1 MKLSENIKRLRR
13 EREITQE
20 DLAEMLGVSAQS
32 VSHWECG
39 RTMPDVT
46 QLPVLANVFE
56 VTTDELLGVDVASK
70 AKRIE
75 EIRKQA
81 QSVNRQ
87 EALEIFRQGVEE
99 YPDSYRLLCDYAWE
113 LYWNTHTEEL
123 KQNTGRIIAGYLDR
137 IFRNCTDTKVR
148 NLATD
153 LAGRVYPMIGRRED
167 AVALAESMES
177 AVTKTDLLPLILE
190 GRERID
196 ALREQFMY
204 HLTCGL
210 DVVAFYFKQKDEQG
224 NYCFSDDERM
234 EAFEKILR
242 IYRILYEDG
251 DYLFEA
257 QSVQS
262 VYTSAAWHCVT
273 HGLYEKTIEYAVE
286 SARCAVQFDNCSS
299 KLTHTSLIPRGK
311 KSEDIWWNGEHN
323 NSYEL
328 LEYYRDNEDF
338 CPVHENE
345 RFRETL
351 KLLEV
356 NAK

>member
-1 MKLSENIKRLRR
+1 MKLSENIKKLRR

-20 DLAEMLGVSAQS
+20 DLAEMLGVSPQS

-81 QSVNRQ
+81 QAVNRQ
-87 EALEIFRQGVEE
+87 EALKIFRQGVEE
-99 YPDSYRLLCDYAWE
+99 YPDSYQLLCDYAWE
-113 LYWNTHTEEL
+113 LYWNTSTEEL
-123 KQNTGRIIAGYLDR
+123 KRETGKIVAIYLDR

-153 LAGRVYPMIGRRED
+153 LACRVYPMIGRRED
-167 AVALAESMES
+167 ALALAESMES
-177 AVTKTDLLPLILE
+177 AVAKMDLLPLILE
-190 GRERID
+190 GLEQMD

-210 DVVAFYFKQKDEQG
+210 DVAAFYFKQKDENG
-224 NYCFSDDERM
+224 KYYFSDDERM
-234 EAFEKILR
+234 TAFEKILG

-262 VYTSAAWHCVT
+262 VYASAAWHCVT
-273 HGLYEKTIEYAVE
+273 HGLYEKAVGYAVE
-286 SARCAVQFDNCSS
+286 SARCAMQFDHTSS
-299 KLTHTSLIPRGK
+299 EQVHTSLMPRGK
-311 KSEDIWWNGEHN
+311 HSEDTWWNDVHN
-323 NSYEL
+323 NCHEL
-328 LEYYRDNEDF
+328 LEYYCADEDF
-338 CPVHENE
+338 DPVREDE
-345 RFRETL
+345 RFTNMM

-356 NAK
+356 NAQ